1 MRAQDV
7 SIFILGPSESEARGR
22 ERCRCGNLVSCE
34 VQSDIEFALA
44 LDSGNDATCHIVGSC
59 QVEWRRPTRCMTLG
73 LCGFSRD
80 ALQPVACEM
89 AAGNNRLGAVRSGL
103 LLRFFF

>member
-1 MRAQDV
+1 
-7 SIFILGPSESEARGR
+7 
-22 ERCRCGNLVSCE
+22 
-34 VQSDIEFALA
+34 
-44 LDSGNDATCHIVGSC
+44 
-59 QVEWRRPTRCMTLG
+59 MTLG

-103 LLRFFF
+103 LLRFFFSFCVHSVIVLHLLGAFGTNIATWQFKLQFQKKNSKEWSQPDFQTLGVLSTQSIVILDKRSKKVDA